1 MRREVEAPLAEIK
14 ARGLHR
20 RLTKRL
26 EREIAVFAR
35 QNKIKV
41 ADVLFE
47 RAPKQGKALA
57 K

>member
-47 RAPKQGKALA
+47 RAPKGKAIA